1 MSAYDGDRRV
11 VPNRDGSYTLPD
23 PVCGD
28 WAVEAYGNG
37 YIAVSAIGG
46 PVKDPGDRYNQRPQ
60 VFASADE
67 AIYAVIGA
75 PE

>member
-11 VPNRDGSYTLPD
+11 VSNCDGSFTIPD

-28 WAVEAYGNG
+28 WMVEAYGG
-37 YIAVSAIGG
+37 GWLAVSAIGG
-46 PVKDPGDRYNQRPQ
+46 PVKDPTDRHNQVPQ
-60 VFASADE
+60 VFPTADA
-67 AIYAVIGA
+67 AIFAVIGA